1 MENLTE
7 RCVDLEG
14 RKFGI
19 GKTCYSL
26 TAMSGHLR
34 GKRKE
39 GVKDSQ

>member
-1 MENLTE
+1 MENSKE
-7 RCVDLEG
+7 RCVNVEG

-19 GKTCYSL
+19 DSL